1 MDTDNRHSNVLSEFA
16 RTIATDFPI
25 QEILD
30 HLVARIV
37 DVLPISGAGVTLISP
52 DTNPQY
58 IAASDDSALR
68 FEQLQTELGEGPCTA
83 AHETG
88 ESIAVPDLGS
98 DERFPAFAPRAFQEG
113 LMSVFTFPIRQG
125 DNRIGALDL
134 YRTSRTSVGPL
145 DASAMET
152 AQTFANLAAA
162 YLLQGFYF
170 ARPPLVAEL
179 ADA

>member
-1 MDTDNRHSNVLSEFA
+1 
-16 RTIATDFPI
+16 
-25 QEILD
+25 
-30 HLVARIV
+30 
-37 DVLPISGAGVTLISP
+37 
-52 DTNPQY
+52 
-58 IAASDDSALR
+58 
-68 FEQLQTELGEGPCTA
+68 
-83 AHETG
+83 
-88 ESIAVPDLGS
+88 
-98 DERFPAFAPRAFQEG
+98 
-113 LMSVFTFPIRQG
+113 MSVFTFPIRQG

-170 ARPPLVAEL
+170 ARPPLLAEL